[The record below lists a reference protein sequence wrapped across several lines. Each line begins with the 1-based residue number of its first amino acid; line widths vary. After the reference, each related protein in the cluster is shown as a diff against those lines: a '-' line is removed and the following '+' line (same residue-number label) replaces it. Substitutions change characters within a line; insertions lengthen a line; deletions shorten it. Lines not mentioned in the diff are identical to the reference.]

1 MKSVHS
7 ILTAGLALAILGTS
21 ALALTLPVSE
31 DSSTSGNAAVAKSA
45 GKGTTLA
52 ISSARQGLIR
62 FEAGAFANSISAGD
76 VSKAR
81 LVIFIS
87 GLTSPG
93 ALTLHRI
100 TQDWSE
106 HGASLPA
113 FDAKPLATIPQS
125 SVVAKQFLI
134 IDVTAAV
141 QAWLREPGTDFGF
154 AIAGSGG
161 ARVLLGAKEGP
172 AAGHPAQLQIETG
185 AAFMDEEDIAEGGR
199 TRASATAPIGNF
211 VTNADLVNNSIK
223 GKKLRAASVTGA
235 KLALETVTSANILD
249 GTITN
254 ADISASFTFPG
265 VANGSI
271 GPAQLAADLTLGG
284 TTTGTFA
291 GSGAGLTLL
300 NASQLASGAVP
311 DGRLS
316 ANVALRAGGN
326 TFTGNQTFD
335 GLRLQSNTT
344 SPNVIGGFSAN
355 SVTAG
360 LAGGSIGGGGANTA
374 PNQVTAGFGTIGGGF
389 ANTVNGQAGTVSGGT
404 GNTAGPNAS
413 VGGGGSNIASGDS
426 ATIGGGIGNTASG
439 GAATVGGGGR
449 FNIASA
455 STATVAGG
463 DGNTASGVSAS
474 VGGGKGNVAS
484 GANATIPGGDLN
496 AATTS
501 AFAAGHRAKASHAG
515 AFVWADSTN
524 ADFAS
529 TAADQ
534 FLIRATGNVG
544 IGTGSPLGKLHIQQP
559 TGGAPTLELQGGEA
573 EGVAT
578 PSRSGLA
585 FSYFEPGVAKHFI
598 TTNHS
603 VTTAAN
609 NLMGFWLNNGTTNTT
624 TNTPGNGTVQV
635 MTLSGDRKVS
645 MIGNGTSN
653 STPAGHVVLIRDV
666 SGSDVNGLAIQSPFG
681 GTHLTSD
688 NFITFFNSNSVSI
701 GSIEGNGGGSVQLSG
716 VGSDYAEYLPKADP
730 GAKIEAAEIVGV
742 RDGRIVARGDEADQF
757 MVVTNQAIVAGNRP
771 SENADDLA
779 KRSLVSFI
787 GQVPVRVR
795 GAVKSGDYILASEK
809 GDGTGVAMAAE
820 AIAPSAMHRIVGR
833 AWEASDEAEVKTVN
847 TAVGLDQTGLAAPAL
862 EKLERENR
870 ELRAR
875 LAALEAKDQAR
886 EARLT
891 RLENAR
897 EDRPARAVSAALGT
911 K

>member
-1 MKSVHS
+1 MKPTHS
-7 ILTAGLALAILGTS
+7 ILTAGIALAMFGSS

-45 GKGTTLA
+45 GKGTTLSV
-52 ISSARQGLIR
+52 SSTRQGLIR
-62 FEAGAFANSISAGD
+62 FEAGAFADSISAGD

-87 GLTSPG
+87 GVSAPG

-106 HGASLPA
+106 HGASVPA
-113 FDAKPLATIPQS
+113 CDAKPLATIPAA
-125 SVVAKQFLI
+125 SVVAKQFVI

-161 ARVLLGAKEGP
+161 ARVLLGSKEGS

-185 AAFMDEEDIAEGGR
+185 AAFLDEEDAAEGGR

-211 VTNADLVNNSIK
+211 VTNADIVNNSIK

-254 ADISASFTFPG
+254 ADLSASFTFPG

-271 GPAQLAADLTLGG
+271 GTQQLAADLTLGG
-284 TTTGTFA
+284 TTTGTFT

-316 ANVALRAGGN
+316 ANVALRSGGN

-360 LAGGSIGGGGANTA
+360 LAGGAIGGGGANTA

-463 DGNTASGVSAS
+463 DGNTASGTSAF

-544 IGTGSPLGKLHIQQP
+544 IGNTSPFGKLHIQQP
-559 TGGAPTLELQGGEA
+559 AGGAPTLHLQGGEA
-573 EGVAT
+573 ENILNTTRHGI
-578 PSRSGLA
+578 A
-585 FSYFEPGVAKHFI
+585 FSYFGAGEAKHFI

-609 NLMGFWLNNGTTNTT
+609 NLMNFWISNDTTNGGIA
-624 TNTPGNGTVQV
+624 NTPGNGTVQV
-635 MTLSGDRKVS
+635 MTLSGDRKVT
-645 MIGNGTSN
+645 MLGGGTSAA
-653 STPAGHVVLIRDV
+653 TPAGHAVLIRDM
-666 SGSDVNGLAIQSPFG
+666 SGSFMEGLALQSPSNV
-681 GTHLTSD
+681 HLNGD
-688 NFITFFNSNSVSI
+688 NFITFFGFSGGSI
-701 GSIEGNGGGSVQLSG
+701 GSIEGNGAGGVQFGG

-730 GAKIEAAEIVGV
+730 DAQIEAAEIVGV
-742 RDGRIVARGDEADQF
+742 RDGRIVARGAEADQF
-757 MVVTNQAIVAGNRP
+757 MVVTGQAIVAGNRP
-771 SENADDLA
+771 SEDAGDLA

-820 AIAPSAMHRIVGR
+820 AIAPSAMRRIVGR
-833 AWEASDEAEVKTVN
+833 AWEASGDVGVKTVN
-847 TAVGLDQTGLAAPAL
+847 TAVGLDQTGLVVPAL
-862 EKLERENR
+862 ENLERENR

-891 RLENAR
+891 RIENAR
-897 EDRPARAVSAALGT
+897 EDRPARAVSASLRE